1 MKFSI
6 EKLVEIKSDVKTE
19 NALGAAYLRLR
30 KFEDAKRYL
39 ETALNILI
47 NGENKCDENGL

>member
-1 MKFSI
+1 
-6 EKLVEIKSDVKTE
+6 VKTE
-19 NALGAAYLRLR
+19 NALGVAYLRLR